1 MMLLRNWMKSCCC
14 DTAAVADIPTANTI
28 SALTVRSLHC
38 VFLLPTPRTLLGT
51 RRGMRGTLCTE
62 RIRMHGNGNARQC
75 LATHGHARTRTATHA
90 RQVTAFHGNARFSCY
105 RTVHSTGERQCT
117 AISRLTRLSTAKHGK
132 ARQSTVKQRIC
143 SKALLQRCSAR
154 HVDTLWKRCYSRH
167 GMRGNTRQLTA
178 TTCYSRRRH
187 QQQHNAPSHSHDTV
201 MI

>member
-28 SALTVRSLHC
+28 SALTLRSLHF
-38 VFLLPTPRTLLGT
+38 VFLLPTPRTLLCT
-51 RRGMRGTLCTE
+51 RRGMRGTLCTV
-62 RIRMHGNGNARQC
+62 RSRMHGNGNARQRC
-75 LATHGHARTRTATHA
+75 HNARHRTATH
-90 RQVTAFHGNARFSCY
+90 GNARTASHGISRQCTVKRCY
-105 RTVHSTGERQCT
+105 RTVHSTACERQCS

-178 TTCYSRRRH
+178 ATRCMHVTADDSSNTTHRG
-187 QQQHNAPSHSHDTV
+187 
-201 MI
+201 